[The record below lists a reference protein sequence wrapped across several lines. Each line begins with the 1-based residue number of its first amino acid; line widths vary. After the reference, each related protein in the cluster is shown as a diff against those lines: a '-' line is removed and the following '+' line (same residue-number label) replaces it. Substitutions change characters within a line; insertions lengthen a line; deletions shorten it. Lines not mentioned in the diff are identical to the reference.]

1 MSGCHSDSVCIAKRS
16 VLEALMRISAD
27 VGLRVTSE
35 CSNVVW
41 ILNEVVDDEQS
52 SLGRRKL

>member
-1 MSGCHSDSVCIAKRS
+1 VAATVIVRVLQNGS

-27 VGLRVTSE
+27 VGFRVTSE

-41 ILNEVVDDEQS
+41 ILNEV
-52 SLGRRKL
+52 